1 MPLVTQ
7 LLVCRPRTWMP
18 RSDFRV
24 LEHCCTAHGVFVCIM
39 FSHHWGRGGCA
50 ATWGCQDVL
59 RCCCTMNIPQVLF
72 RHFCA
77 VPSGPPIPCWV
88 PLGPVRAPH
97 CSAPQ
102 ADASV
107 RVLCL
112 PAHPG
117 ARGSALSSN
126 PLYFCT
132 KHVTIPTPLR
142 GGGEWDYK

>member
-1 MPLVTQ
+1 MCCHLGVSGCPEVLLYHEYPTSVIPSLLCGPFPPPL
-7 LLVCRPRTWMP
+7 
-18 RSDFRV
+18 
-24 LEHCCTAHGVFVCIM
+24 
-39 FSHHWGRGGCA
+39 
-50 ATWGCQDVL
+50 
-59 RCCCTMNIPQVLF
+59 
-72 RHFCA
+72 
-77 VPSGPPIPCWV
+77 PCWV
-88 PLGPVRAPH
+88 PLGPVRPPH